1 MWPFGKRA
9 ETRDSSY
16 TDALVSLLVS
26 RATGDSAQISA
37 TWAAEVSAILY
48 ARAFSAARVSPKNTL
63 TAAITPAF
71 LGQVGRSLVRRGESL
86 HMIDMDSGRLE
97 LRPAGSFD
105 VRGGP
110 RESDWAYRIDLCGPS
125 VQQSR
130 LAPSAEVIHARYQTD
145 PSSPWRGCG
154 PLAGASLTSD
164 LLSALELRLSQEC
177 IGPSGYIMP
186 MPQAPSGVDDLDPLA
201 RLVADIKGAKG
212 STVFSETQ
220 SGGWGEGKPAA
231 PVRDWMPSRFGA
243 NPPEALKALRSDAG
257 MSILTACGI
266 PPSLVMANS
275 DGTAQR
281 ESYRRFIML
290 IIEPLIEI
298 VRAELERKLETDV
311 KFDLRNLWSHDLA
324 GRAQAF
330 QRLVAA
336 GLTVQE
342 AMDKSGLMVSDE

>member
-37 TWAAEVSAILY
+37 TWAAEISATLY
-48 ARAFSAARVSPKNTL
+48 SRSFAAATITPKNAV
-63 TAAITPAF
+63 TAAITPSVM
-71 LGQVGRSLVRRGESL
+71 GQIGRDLVRRGESL
-86 HMIDMDSGRLE
+86 HLIDMDSGRVE
-97 LRPAGSFD
+97 LRPAGSWD
-105 VRGGP
+105 VRGSS
-110 RESDWAYRIDLCGPS
+110 READWTYRIDLHGPS
-125 VQQSR
+125 SQQSR

-145 PSSPWRGCG
+145 SGSPWRGIS
-154 PLAGASLTSD
+154 PLAGSHLTSD
-164 LLSALELRLSQEC
+164 LLAALELRLSQEAA
-177 IGPSGYIMP
+177 GPSGYVMP
-186 MPQAPSGVDDLDPLA
+186 MPQAPSSGDDLDPLA

-212 STVFSETQ
+212 STVFSETVA
-220 SGGWGEGKPAA
+220 GGWGEGRAAA
-231 PVRDWMPSRFGA
+231 PARDWMPSRFGA

-281 ESYRRFIML
+281 ESFRRFAML
-290 IIEPLIEI
+290 VCEPLIDTL
-298 VRAELERKLETDV
+298 RAELEMKLETQV
-311 KFDLRNLWSHDLA
+311 SFDLRGLWAHDLA

-336 GLTVQE
+336 GLDIQT
-342 AMDKSGLMVSDE
+342 AMDRSGLMISDE